1 MSEKEFIRDS
11 EKVLMKHKNYHNEY
25 FKDLSGKLE

>member
-1 MSEKEFIRDS
+1 MIMSDKEFIRDT

-25 FKDLSGKLE
+25 FKDF